1 MLEATALG
9 GGDCNALA
17 RHGVSA
23 LLGAAAFPDS
33 YPYPAGLNSFTDI
46 KNALIAA
53 YSTCTC
59 EPLHTQLAAANE
71 KGEGQWCSDLGK
83 RLQIITSTPSSQNV
97 QRATTTAEVS
107 VVPYPNPYSD
117 NIRFTVRSKISGQGT
132 LEVYDM
138 SGAKLQ
144 VVYNGYIYSGRG
156 QIIEYRV
163 PALYRTNLMYVLRIG
178 SKVVTGKVISIR

>member
-1 MLEATALG
+1 MTMLEAAALG
-9 GGDCNALA
+9 GGDCAALA

-33 YPYPAGLNSFTDI
+33 YPYPAGMSSLTDI

-71 KGEGQWCSDLGK
+71 KGEGQWCSDLGR
-83 RLQIITSTPSSQNV
+83 RLQIITSTPTSRTQKTVASEITV
-97 QRATTTAEVS
+97 T
-107 VVPYPNPYSD
+107 PYPNPYSD
-117 NIRFTVRSKISGQGT
+117 NVRFTIKSTVSGQGT

-144 VVYNGYIYSGRG
+144 VVYSGYIYSGKG
-156 QIIEYRV
+156 QIIDYRV
-163 PALYRTNLMYVLRIG
+163 PMLYRTNLMYVLRVG
-178 SKVVTGKVISIR
+178 NKVVTGKLISIR

>member
-1 MLEATALG
+1 MLEAASLG
-9 GGDCNALA
+9 GGDCAALA
-17 RHGVSA
+17 RHGVAA

-33 YPYPAGLNSFTDI
+33 YPYPAGMSSVTDI

-71 KGEGQWCSDLGK
+71 RGEGQWCSDLGK
-83 RLQIITSTPSSQNV
+83 LQIITSTPTNQSA
-97 QRATTTAEVS
+97 QRIAAQEIT
-107 VVPYPNPYSD
+107 VVPYPNPFSD
-117 NIRFTVRSKISGQGT
+117 NVRFTIRSAVSGQGT

-144 VVYNGYIYSGRG
+144 VVYNGYIHSGRG
-156 QIIEYRV
+156 QVIDYKV
-163 PALYRTNLMYVLRIG
+163 PVLYRTNLMYVLRVGNRI
-178 SKVVTGKVISIR
+178 VTGKLINIR

>member
-1 MLEATALG
+1 MTMLEATALG
-9 GGDCNALA
+9 GGDCAALA

-33 YPYPAGLNSFTDI
+33 YPYPAGLNSFADI

-71 KGEGQWCSDLGK
+71 KGEGKWCSDLGK
-83 RLQIITSTPSSQNV
+83 QQIVSRTPSSQST
-97 QRATTTAEVS
+97 QRTTASEITVT
-107 VVPYPNPYSD
+107 PYPNPFSD
-117 NIRFTVRSKISGQGT
+117 NVRFTIRSTVSGQGT

-144 VVYNGYIYSGRG
+144 VVYNGYIYSGKG
-156 QIIEYRV
+156 QIIDYRV
-163 PALYRTNLMYVLRIG
+163 PLLYRTNLMYVLRVGNKI
-178 SKVVTGKVISIR
+178 VTGKLINIR